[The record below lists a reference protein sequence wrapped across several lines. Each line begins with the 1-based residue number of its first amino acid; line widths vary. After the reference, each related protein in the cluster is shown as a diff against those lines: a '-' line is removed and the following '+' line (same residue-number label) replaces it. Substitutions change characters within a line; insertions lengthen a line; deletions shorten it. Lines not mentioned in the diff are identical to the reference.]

1 MDCLPVHIFAPLK
14 WFLSN
19 QPKNIAIIAFLLK
32 SIAIIEEKTIFC
44 DDIIKLKTLVK
55 TYCSIQIVALR
66 IFLMFIL
73 GRESTKF
80 IDETR
85 FTNS

>member
-1 MDCLPVHIFAPLK
+1 MDCLPVHIFALLK

-19 QPKNIAIIAFLLK
+19 QPENIAIIGALAYILQLLK
-32 SIAIIEEKTIFC
+32 KKQFFVN
-44 DDIIKLKTLVK
+44 KKQKQKTLVK